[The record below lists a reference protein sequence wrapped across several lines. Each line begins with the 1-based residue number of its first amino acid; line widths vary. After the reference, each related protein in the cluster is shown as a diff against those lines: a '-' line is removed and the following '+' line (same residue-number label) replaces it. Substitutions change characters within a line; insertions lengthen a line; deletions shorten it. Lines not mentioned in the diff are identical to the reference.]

1 MKSALNLPLSAKLA
15 LLFFT
20 LFCVWDFSQRVWV
33 SADASS
39 RDTTTFDPSAYTFA
53 ANEMAPRLAEWL
65 AAREAQRQAAAQP
78 EDEASKEPAIPLLE
92 GGTNLGNMRVRVR
105 AIYTATDSQTRLA
118 LLDIQSI
125 EQRSIEIIEAEEGF
139 TVDSYQLEAIDV
151 NTVAFRSA
159 EGEVLTIPV
168 FDY

>member
-15 LLFFT
+15 LLVFT
-20 LFCVWDFSQRVWV
+20 LFCVWDFTQRVWV
-33 SADASS
+33 TADS
-39 RDTTTFDPSAYTFA
+39 TTRNATAFDPSAYTLS
-53 ANEMAPRLAEWL
+53 ANEMSPAITEWL
-65 AAREAQRQAAAQP
+65 AAREAQRQAAAEP
-78 EDEASKEPAIPLLE
+78 DEEANKTPAIPLLE

-125 EQRSIEIIEAEEGF
+125 EQRSVEIIEAEEGF

-159 EGEVLTIPV
+159 VGEVLTIPV

>member
-1 MKSALNLPLSAKLA
+1 MKSALNLPVSAKLA
-15 LLFFT
+15 LLLFT
-20 LFCVWDFSQRVWV
+20 LLCVWDFSQRVWV

-39 RDTTTFDPSAYTFA
+39 RGTTAFDPSAYTLA
-53 ANEMAPRLAEWL
+53 ANEMAPALTEWL
-65 AAREAQRQAAAQP
+65 AAREAQRQAAAEP
-78 EDEASKEPAIPLLE
+78 DEEANKMPAIPLLE

-125 EQRSIEIIEAEEGF
+125 EQRSVEIIEAEEGF
-139 TVDSYQLEAIDV
+139 TVDSYRLETIDV